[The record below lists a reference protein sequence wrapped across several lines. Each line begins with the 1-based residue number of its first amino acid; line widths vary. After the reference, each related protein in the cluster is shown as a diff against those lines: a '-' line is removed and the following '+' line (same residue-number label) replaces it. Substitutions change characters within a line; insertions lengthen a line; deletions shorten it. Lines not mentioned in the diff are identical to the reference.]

1 MSEFLTDSNSAILS
15 GIIRAMCSG
24 DSPVELISQ
33 FEKECDSISQEQVS
47 EVFSQ
52 LEKDGLAFQSNP
64 QVVDFY
70 HSVIVEKMSADKLNQ
85 FAPGH
90 PVRVYLEENN
100 LLRSLFNEIGKLDP
114 VQDARSF
121 RMLFR
126 EIGKVEK
133 HYVRKEN
140 QLFPCLEKHGWDS
153 PSKNM
158 WAFHDDIRAS
168 LKEVRLALAEGDM
181 KLAGQRLYSS
191 RSEMERLMDVEEQR
205 LLPNAM
211 GMLEEHE
218 WQQMRTGDAEIGWML
233 DEEPPMY
240 PAVEESEETEQAD
253 DQTEQ
258 QAEVEYVHPSQD
270 TERRDLPFST
280 KDKSHFDEGYLSVE
294 QVNLM
299 FRTLPLDITY
309 VDENDRVVFYNR
321 GEDRLFPRSAG
332 IIGREVRYCH
342 PPKSVDTVLRI
353 LEEFKKGTQDVA
365 SFRINF
371 KGCFVLIQYFA
382 VRDAEKNYR
391 GVLEMSQ
398 DITDIKAMEGEQR
411 LLDWDN

>member
-1 MSEFLTDSNSAILS
+1 MSEFLTDSNSAILVK
-15 GIIRAMCSG
+15 IIQSMCNG
-24 DSPVELISQ
+24 EHPADLISQ
-33 FEKECDSISQEQVS
+33 FEKECDSISQDQVS
-47 EVFSQ
+47 EAFRK
-52 LEKDGLAFQSNP
+52 LDKEGLTFNSNP

-70 HSVIVEKMSADKLNQ
+70 HSIVVEKMSADKLNQ
-85 FAPGH
+85 FTPGH

-126 EIGKVEK
+126 KISNIEK

-191 RSEMERLMDVEEQR
+191 RSEMERLMSVEEER

-218 WQQMRTGDAEIGWML
+218 WQQMRAGDAEIGWML

-240 PAVEESEETEQAD
+240 PAAEEQPETEQVK
-253 DQTEQ
+253 EQ
-258 QAEVEYVHPSQD
+258 ENQETGVEYIHPSQD
-270 TERRDLPFST
+270 TKRRDLPFST
-280 KDKSHFDEGYLSVE
+280 ADKTHFDEGYLSVE

-309 VDENDRVVFYNR
+309 VDENDHVVFYNR

-365 SFRINF
+365 NFRINF
-371 KGCFVLIQYFA
+371 KGRFVLIQYFA
-382 VRDAEKNYR
+382 VRDADKNYR

-398 DITDIKAMEGEQR
+398 DITEIKAMEGEQR
-411 LLDWDN
+411 LLDWD

>member
-1 MSEFLTDSNSAILS
+1 VSEFLTDSNSAILS
-15 GIIRAMCSG
+15 AIIRGMCNDG
-24 DSPVELISQ
+24 NPVELISQ

-47 EVFSQ
+47 AVFSQ
-52 LEKDGLAFQSNP
+52 LEKDGVAFQSNA
-64 QVVDFY
+64 QVGDFY
-70 HSVIVEKMSADKLNQ
+70 HSIIVEKMSADKLNQ

-100 LLRSLFNEIGKLDP
+100 LLRSLFNQIGKVDP
-114 VQDARSF
+114 VEDARSF

-126 EIGKVEK
+126 EISKVEK

-158 WAFHDDIRAS
+158 WAFHDEIRAS
-168 LKEVRLALAEGDM
+168 LKEVRLALSEGDM
-181 KLAGQRLYSS
+181 KLAGQRLYST
-191 RSEMERLMDVEEQR
+191 RSEMERLMSVEEER

-240 PAVEESEETEQAD
+240 PAVEESGETEQAD
-253 DQTEQ
+253 NQTDQ
-258 QAEVEYVHPSQD
+258 QAETEYVHPSQD

-280 KDKSHFDEGYLSVE
+280 ADKSHFDEGYLSVE
-294 QVNLM
+294 QVNLV

-309 VDENDRVVFYNR
+309 VDENDHVVFYNR

-342 PPKSVDTVLRI
+342 PPKSVDPVLRI
-353 LEEFKKGTQDVA
+353 VDEFRKGTQNVA
-365 SFRINF
+365 NFRINY
-371 KGCFVLIQYFA
+371 KGQFVLIQYFA

-398 DITDIKAMEGEQR
+398 DITEIKAMEGEQR
-411 LLDWDN
+411 LLDWD

>member
-1 MSEFLTDSNSAILS
+1 MSEFLTDSNGAILS
-15 GIIRAMCSG
+15 EIIRAMCSG
-24 DSPVELISQ
+24 DNPVELISQ

-52 LEKDGLAFQSNP
+52 LEKDGVAFQSNP
-64 QVVDFY
+64 QVGDFY

-114 VQDARSF
+114 VEDARSF

-126 EIGKVEK
+126 EISKVEK

-158 WAFHDDIRAS
+158 WAFHDEIRAS

-181 KLAGQRLYSS
+181 KLAGKRLYST
-191 RSEMERLMDVEEQR
+191 RSEMERLMSVEEER

-218 WQQMRTGDAEIGWML
+218 WQQMRTGDAEIGWMF

-253 DQTEQ
+253 DQTDQ

-309 VDENDRVVFYNR
+309 VDENDHVVFYNR

-342 PPKSVDTVLRI
+342 PPKSVDMVLRI
-353 LEEFKKGTQDVA
+353 VDEFRKGTKDVA
-365 SFRINF
+365 NFRINF
-371 KGCFVLIQYFA
+371 KGRFVLIQYFA
-382 VRDAEKNYR
+382 VRDADKNYR

-398 DITDIKAMEGEQR
+398 DITEIKAMEGEQR
-411 LLDWDN
+411 LLDWD

>member
-1 MSEFLTDSNSAILS
+1 
-15 GIIRAMCSG
+15 MCKS
-24 DSPVELISQ
+24 DNPVDLISQ
-33 FEKECDSISQEQVS
+33 FDKECDSMSQEQVS
-47 EVFSQ
+47 EVFHG
-52 LEKDGLAFQSNP
+52 LEKEGLMFQGNS
-64 QVVDFY
+64 QVVEFY
-70 HSVIVEKMSADKLNQ
+70 HTIIVEKMSADKLNQ

-100 LLRSLFNEIGKLDP
+100 LLRFLFNEIGKIDP
-114 VQDARSF
+114 VNDDRSF
-121 RMLFR
+121 RKLFR
-126 EIGKVEK
+126 EISKVEK
-133 HYVRKEN
+133 HFVRKEN

-158 WAFHDDIRAS
+158 WALHDDIRAS

-181 KLAGQRLYSS
+181 KLAGQRLVKA
-191 RSEMERLMDVEEQR
+191 RGEMEHLMAVEEER

-240 PAVEESEETEQAD
+240 PAVEESEETEQAE
-253 DQTEQ
+253 DQTDQ
-258 QAEVEYVHPSQD
+258 QEEVEYVHPSQD

-294 QVNLM
+294 QVNLV

-309 VDENDRVVFYNR
+309 VDENDHVVFYNR

-342 PPKSVDTVLRI
+342 PPKSVDMVLRI
-353 LEEFKKGTQDVA
+353 VDEFRKGTKDVA
-365 SFRINF
+365 SFHIQF
-371 KGCFVLIQYFA
+371 KGRFVQIQYFA
-382 VRDAEKNYR
+382 VRDADKTYR

-398 DITDIKAMEGEQR
+398 DITDIKNLEGQKR
-411 LLDWDN
+411 LLDWD